1 MNSKTFFHLLTIMMV
16 AMVVVLFSSCNNDDD
31 NKENSLINGLDI
43 TVNGKQLVRINLT
56 MNQFYS
62 TTLLQYNSYGQ
73 LSKKEDKTDDHKA
86 HEYFYSYGSRRITV
100 SGARDEIFKLNGGR
114 IVESDYTVEI
124 WDIDKNG
131 PTKITTVDAKDTYE
145 YDNNGYLTKVTRPEY
160 DYTDTE
166 GNSAKYSLTWQD
178 GNISKMSLF
187 ENGYDLIEEHVISYT
202 SHPNTIPF
210 IFTDFTSCD
219 VFLGWQ
225 GYFGKRCK
233 NLPAKEVVNY
243 NLADNGLN
251 IPNTITFTYDY
262 TIEDGLVT
270 KVIKKWDSQSTTVYE
285 LEWY

>member
-16 AMVVVLFSSCNNDDD
+16 AMVFVLFSSCNNDDD
-31 NKENSLINGLDI
+31 NKVNSPIIPLDI
-43 TVNGKQLVRINLT
+43 TVNGKQLVRINST
-56 MNQFYS
+56 MNQSNS
-62 TTLLQYNSYGQ
+62 TTLLQYNSNGQ
-73 LSKKEDKTDDHKA
+73 LSKTNNKNDDYKA
-86 HEYFYSYGSRRITV
+86 SDFLYSYESRRIIM
-100 SGARDEIFKLNGGR
+100 SGAFDEIFKLNGGR
-114 IVESDYTVEI
+114 IVESDYTVGI
-124 WDIDKNG
+124 WDNDKNG

-145 YDNNGYLTKVTRPEY
+145 YDNNGYLTKVTRPD
-160 DYTDTE
+160 DYTATE
-166 GNSAKYSLTWQD
+166 WNSEYSLTWQD
-178 GNISKMSLF
+178 GNISKIRIF
-187 ENGYDLIEEHVISYT
+187 GNGYDLSEEHVISYT

-210 IFTDFTSCD
+210 IFTDFTFCN

-243 NLADNGLN
+243 NLADHGLH

-270 KVIKKWDSQSTTVYE
+270 KVIKKWGSQSTTVYE

>member
-1 MNSKTFFHLLTIMMV
+1 MTIRR
-16 AMVVVLFSSCNNDDD
+16 
-31 NKENSLINGLDI
+31 
-43 TVNGKQLVRINLT
+43 VNIFILMEVEKI
-56 MNQFYS
+56 
-62 TTLLQYNSYGQ
+62 
-73 LSKKEDKTDDHKA
+73 
-86 HEYFYSYGSRRITV
+86 II

-124 WDIDKNG
+124 IWDNDKNG

-145 YDNNGYLTKVTRPEY
+145 YENNGYLTKVTRPGY
-160 DYTDTE
+160 DYTE

-178 GNISKMSLF
+178 GNISKIRIF
-187 ENGYDLIEEHVISYT
+187 GNGYDLSEEHVISYT

-210 IFTDFTSCD
+210 IFTHFISWN

-270 KVIKKWDSQSTTVYE
+270 KVIKKWE
-285 LEWY
+285 NGL

>member
-1 MNSKTFFHLLTIMMV
+1 
-16 AMVVVLFSSCNNDDD
+16 
-31 NKENSLINGLDI
+31 
-43 TVNGKQLVRINLT
+43 
-56 MNQFYS
+56 MNQSNS
-62 TTLLQYNSYGQ
+62 TTLLQYNSNGQ
-73 LSKKEDKTDDHKA
+73 LGKKEDKTNDHKA
-86 HEYFYSYGSRRITV
+86 REYFYSYGSRKIII
-100 SGARDEIFKLNGGR
+100 SGARDEIFKLNGAR

-124 WDIDKNG
+124 WDNDKNG

-145 YDNNGYLTKVTRPEY
+145 YDNNGYLSKVTRPD
-160 DYTDTE
+160 DYTATE
-166 GNSAKYSLTWQD
+166 WNSEYSLTWQD
-178 GNISKMSLF
+178 GNISKIRIF
-187 ENGYDLIEEHVISYT
+187 GNGYDLSEEHVISYT

-210 IFTDFTSCD
+210 IFTDFISWN

-270 KVIKKWDSQSTTVYE
+270 KVIKKWDSQLTIVYE
-285 LEWY
+285 FEWY